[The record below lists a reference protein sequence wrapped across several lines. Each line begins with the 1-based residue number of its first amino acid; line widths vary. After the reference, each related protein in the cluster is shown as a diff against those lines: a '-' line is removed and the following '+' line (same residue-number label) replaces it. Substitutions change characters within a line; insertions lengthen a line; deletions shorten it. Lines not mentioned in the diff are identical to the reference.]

1 MCDISPKCGSYVC
14 CFQLT
19 YAVIL
24 TFPVSSVL
32 SLFRVAGFPMPEVT
46 WYKDGIAIQNNPDY
60 QTTFDQGV
68 CTLTIEETFT
78 EDSAKFICRAVN
90 AAGTAETNATLSV
103 KGWQMIFTDMVKN
116 VISSP

>member
-1 MCDISPKCGSYVC
+1 MLYV
-14 CFQLT
+14 
-19 YAVIL
+19 
-24 TFPVSSVL
+24 
-32 SLFRVAGFPMPEVT
+32 FRVAGLPMPEVT

-103 KGWQMIFTDMVKN
+103 KGW
-116 VISSP
+116 